1 MSEVLLRDSL
11 IRVGTFFVARGL
23 INGRTELDVLLSR
36 VGEAMCGSKR
46 VPNVHYGQGLVVFY
60 KGAAEALRG
69 NWNEAFWSFS
79 GAAGH
84 FEDAG
89 AVVEYDVARGLRAL
103 AFLLTEQDDI
113 APPPRRASRS
123 RAWRCGPSPTSSG
136 PQKSPNP
143 TCGKPGPSPACSST
157 WPPTGGPQGPIVC
170 PSACARTTNT
180 RPPTPTCPATGSGR
194 RGGRMKLEV
203 E

>member
-113 APPPRRASRS
+113 APPHVVPVDRGLGGVGRVLPLRGPRKAPIRPAGS
-123 RAWRCGPSPTSSG
+123 
-136 PQKSPNP
+136 
-143 TCGKPGPSPACSST
+143 PGPRPHAPPPGRLLEGLKGRSSALLPA
-157 WPPTGGPQGPIVC
+157 QGRRI
-170 PSACARTTNT
+170 RDR
-180 RPPTPTCPATGSGR
+180 RPLPAPATGSGR